1 MHLCS
6 RFKFSFGYE
15 LLDYNR
21 PLLKDIYEHVV
32 PSVADKWRN
41 IGVQLLHPTLVD
53 DRALDLIAADHPH
66 SVQECCKNMLEK
78 WLETLEDANW
88 KQILEAIK
96 NIELYHIADKLE
108 KYLQGKK
115 YKLRMMGNEKIVLY
129 I

>member
-21 PLLKDIYEHVV
+21 PLLKDLYEHVI

-53 DRALDLIAADHPH
+53 DRALDVITADHPH
-66 SVQECCKNMLEK
+66 SVQECCKNILEK
-78 WLETLEDANW
+78 WLETQKDANW
-88 KQILEAIK
+88 KQILEAI
-96 NIELYHIADKLE
+96 Y
-108 KYLQGKK
+108 
-115 YKLRMMGNEKIVLY
+115 
-129 I
+129 